1 MSSWNSSSFSMPKNQ
16 EKKQIPRYEA
26 PFTNKNYPF
35 MWLVCKTRA
44 KILLSDP
51 ETSVTTP
58 RLLPSWGDRD
68 GHMETSNR
76 PSRPDRLE
84 IFWNDWGTIRT
95 IMWKPGLKG
104 VSCRFWFN
112 TRCLGRTL
120 FLPIQISPTVVL
132 KEISIWKKKIYQT
145 NKQTVIQCY
154 CMVALHATPNL
165 VTLSKILTEGVE
177 KTRSNRLK
185 FRLRHVYPVDN
196 CVKGLQ
202 HFFALWWARNNLRV
216 SFPLFRESSFNMTR
230 GVRTG

>member
-1 MSSWNSSSFSMPKNQ
+1 
-16 EKKQIPRYEA
+16 
-26 PFTNKNYPF
+26 

-68 GHMETSNR
+68 DHMETTNR
-76 PSRPDRLE
+76 PSRSDRLE

-95 IMWKPGLKG
+95 IIWKPGLKG

-132 KEISIWKKKIYQT
+132 KEISIWKKKKHQT
-145 NKQTVIQCY
+145 NKQTNGHTMLLYGRLTCY
-154 CMVALHATPNL
+154 AQFGYLKQNTNWRSRKD
-165 VTLSKILTEGVE
+165 SK
-177 KTRSNRLK
+177 
-185 FRLRHVYPVDN
+185 
-196 CVKGLQ
+196 
-202 HFFALWWARNNLRV
+202 
-216 SFPLFRESSFNMTR
+216 
-230 GVRTG
+230 

>member
-1 MSSWNSSSFSMPKNQ
+1 MSSWNSSSFSMPQNQ

-26 PFTNKNYPF
+26 PFTNKHYMYPF

-68 GHMETSNR
+68 DHIETTNR

-95 IMWKPGLKG
+95 IIWKPCLKG

-132 KEISIWKKKIYQT
+132 KQQT
-145 NKQTVIQCY
+145 NGHTMLLYGRLTCYAQFGYLKQNT
-154 CMVALHATPNL
+154 NWRSRKD
-165 VTLSKILTEGVE
+165 SK
-177 KTRSNRLK
+177 
-185 FRLRHVYPVDN
+185 
-196 CVKGLQ
+196 
-202 HFFALWWARNNLRV
+202 
-216 SFPLFRESSFNMTR
+216 
-230 GVRTG
+230 